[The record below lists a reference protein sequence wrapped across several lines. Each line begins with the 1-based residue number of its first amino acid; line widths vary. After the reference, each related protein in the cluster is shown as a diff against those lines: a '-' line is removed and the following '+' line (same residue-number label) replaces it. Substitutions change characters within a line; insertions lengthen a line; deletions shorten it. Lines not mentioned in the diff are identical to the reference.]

1 MLENIRLAFRGIW
14 SHKMRSFLTM
24 LGIIIGIAS
33 IISIASTI
41 QGTNEQIKQNL
52 IGAGNNNVDVRLYQ
66 GESEYWMDNGLP
78 DNISVISD
86 EQKEQIR
93 SLEGVANATFYNR
106 RGYADGITY
115 RNTSLDSGSVY
126 GVDAE
131 FLKTKGYVIQN
142 GRDFVERDFKEFRKV
157 VLLDDVAVQ
166 TLFPGDNPVGKT
178 IELRGEPFT
187 VVGCIRKSDAFE
199 PVINSLEDYYTYN
212 QNTNGIVLIPDS
224 TWPAVYNYDE
234 RRRNKASFSMSD
246 FADNNI
252 NYDEPEEVSVMASET
267 DLMSSVGKKVED
279 IMNQAVTGQ
288 TGSGMIDSEE
298 EMMDGAGSSG
308 ADSGNVSYKAAD
320 LLKTVKNLQKVSEN
334 TNKQLLWIASISLLV
349 GGIGVMNIMLVSV
362 TERTSEIGLKK
373 AIGARKNRI
382 LWQFLTEAAVL
393 TSIGGVLG
401 VIAGVILSQVISKM
415 SQTPVAISVPVSV
428 LAVVFSMAI
437 GIIFGLLPSI
447 KAANLNP
454 IDALRHE

>member
-86 EQKEQIR
+86 EQKEKIR
-93 SLEGVANATFYNR
+93 SLEGVESATFYNR

-224 TWPAVYNYDE
+224 TWPVVY
-234 RRRNKASFSMSD
+234 
-246 FADNNI
+246 

-279 IMNQAVTGQ
+279 IMNRAVTGQ

-298 EMMDGAGSSG
+298 EMMDGAGNSGTDSSG
-308 ADSGNVSYKAAD
+308 TDSRNVSYKAAD

>member
-93 SLEGVANATFYNR
+93 SLEGVESATFYNR

-224 TWPAVYNYDE
+224 TWPVVY
-234 RRRNKASFSMSD
+234 
-246 FADNNI
+246 

-267 DLMSSVGKKVED
+267 D
-279 IMNQAVTGQ
+279 
-288 TGSGMIDSEE
+288 
-298 EMMDGAGSSG
+298 MMDGAGSSG

>member
-86 EQKEQIR
+86 EQKEKIR
-93 SLEGVANATFYNR
+93 SLEGVESATFYNR

-199 PVINSLEDYYTYN
+199 PVINSLEDYNTYN

-224 TWPAVYNYDE
+224 TWPVVY
-234 RRRNKASFSMSD
+234 
-246 FADNNI
+246 

-279 IMNQAVTGQ
+279 IMNRAVTGQ

-298 EMMDGAGSSG
+298 EMMDGAGNSGNDSSG
-308 ADSGNVSYKAAD
+308 TDSRKVSYKAAD

>member
-224 TWPAVYNYDE
+224 TWPVVY
-234 RRRNKASFSMSD
+234 
-246 FADNNI
+246 

-267 DLMSSVGKKVED
+267 DLMS
-279 IMNQAVTGQ
+279 
-288 TGSGMIDSEE
+288 
-298 EMMDGAGSSG
+298 
-308 ADSGNVSYKAAD
+308 
-320 LLKTVKNLQKVSEN
+320 L
-334 TNKQLLWIASISLLV
+334 
-349 GGIGVMNIMLVSV
+349 
-362 TERTSEIGLKK
+362 
-373 AIGARKNRI
+373 
-382 LWQFLTEAAVL
+382 
-393 TSIGGVLG
+393 
-401 VIAGVILSQVISKM
+401 
-415 SQTPVAISVPVSV
+415 
-428 LAVVFSMAI
+428 
-437 GIIFGLLPSI
+437 
-447 KAANLNP
+447 
-454 IDALRHE
+454 

>member
-1 MLENIRLAFRGIW
+1 MGGTTMLENIRLAFRGIW

-86 EQKEQIR
+86 EQKEKIR
-93 SLEGVANATFYNR
+93 SLEGVESATFYNR

-224 TWPAVYNYDE
+224 TWPVVY
-234 RRRNKASFSMSD
+234 
-246 FADNNI
+246 

-298 EMMDGAGSSG
+298 EMMDGAGNSGTDSSG
-308 ADSGNVSYKAAD
+308 TDSRNVSYKAAD

>member
-93 SLEGVANATFYNR
+93 SLEGVESATFYNR

-142 GRDFVERDFKEFRKV
+142 GRDFVERDFK
-157 VLLDDVAVQ
+157 DDVAVQ

-224 TWPAVYNYDE
+224 TWPVVY
-234 RRRNKASFSMSD
+234 
-246 FADNNI
+246 

>member
-93 SLEGVANATFYNR
+93 SLEGVESATFYNR

-224 TWPAVYNYDE
+224 TWPVVY
-234 RRRNKASFSMSD
+234 
-246 FADNNI
+246 

-298 EMMDGAGSSG
+298 EMMDGAG
-308 ADSGNVSYKAAD
+308 SGNVSYKAAD

>member
-1 MLENIRLAFRGIW
+1 MGGTTMLENIRLAFRGIW

-86 EQKEQIR
+86 EQKEKIR
-93 SLEGVANATFYNR
+93 SLEGVESATFYNR

-199 PVINSLEDYYTYN
+199 PVINSLEDYNTYN

-224 TWPAVYNYDE
+224 TWPVVY
-234 RRRNKASFSMSD
+234 
-246 FADNNI
+246 

-279 IMNQAVTGQ
+279 IMNRAVTGQ

-298 EMMDGAGSSG
+298 EMMDGAGNSGTDSSG
-308 ADSGNVSYKAAD
+308 TDSRNVSYKAAD

-428 LAVVFSMAI
+428 LAVIFSMAI

>member
-93 SLEGVANATFYNR
+93 SLEGVESATFYNR

-224 TWPAVYNYDE
+224 TWPVVY
-234 RRRNKASFSMSD
+234 
-246 FADNNI
+246 
-252 NYDEPEEVSVMASET
+252 NYDEPEE
-267 DLMSSVGKKVED
+267 
-279 IMNQAVTGQ
+279 
-288 TGSGMIDSEE
+288 
-298 EMMDGAGSSG
+298 
-308 ADSGNVSYKAAD
+308 VSYKAAD

>member
-1 MLENIRLAFRGIW
+1 MGGTTMLENIRLAFRGIL

-86 EQKEQIR
+86 EQKEKIR
-93 SLEGVANATFYNR
+93 SLEGVESATFYNR

-199 PVINSLEDYYTYN
+199 PVINSLEDYNTYN

-224 TWPAVYNYDE
+224 TWPVVY
-234 RRRNKASFSMSD
+234 
-246 FADNNI
+246 

-279 IMNQAVTGQ
+279 IMNRAVTGQ

-298 EMMDGAGSSG
+298 EMMDGAGNSGTDSSG
-308 ADSGNVSYKAAD
+308 TDSRNVSYKAAD

>member
-1 MLENIRLAFRGIW
+1 M
-14 SHKMRSFLTM
+14 
-24 LGIIIGIAS
+24 
-33 IISIASTI
+33 
-41 QGTNEQIKQNL
+41 
-52 IGAGNNNVDVRLYQ
+52 
-66 GESEYWMDNGLP
+66 
-78 DNISVISD
+78 
-86 EQKEQIR
+86 
-93 SLEGVANATFYNR
+93 
-106 RGYADGITY
+106 
-115 RNTSLDSGSVY
+115 
-126 GVDAE
+126 
-131 FLKTKGYVIQN
+131 
-142 GRDFVERDFKEFRKV
+142 
-157 VLLDDVAVQ
+157 
-166 TLFPGDNPVGKT
+166 
-178 IELRGEPFT
+178 
-187 VVGCIRKSDAFE
+187 
-199 PVINSLEDYYTYN
+199 INSLEDYYTYN

-224 TWPAVYNYDE
+224 TWPVVY
-234 RRRNKASFSMSD
+234 
-246 FADNNI
+246 

-288 TGSGMIDSEE
+288 TGSGMIDSE
-298 EMMDGAGSSG
+298 
-308 ADSGNVSYKAAD
+308 
-320 LLKTVKNLQKVSEN
+320 VKNLQKVSEN

>member
-86 EQKEQIR
+86 EQKEKIR
-93 SLEGVANATFYNR
+93 SLEGVESATFYNR

-199 PVINSLEDYYTYN
+199 PVINSLEDYNTYN

-224 TWPAVYNYDE
+224 TWPVVY
-234 RRRNKASFSMSD
+234 
-246 FADNNI
+246 
-252 NYDEPEEVSVMASET
+252 NYDEPEEVSVMVSET

-279 IMNQAVTGQ
+279 IMNRAVTGQ

-298 EMMDGAGSSG
+298 EMMDGAGNSGTDSSG
-308 ADSGNVSYKAAD
+308 TDSRNVSYKAAD

>member
-14 SHKMRSFLTM
+14 SHKMRSFLPM

-52 IGAGNNNVDVRLYQ
+52 IGAGNNNVDVKLYQ

-86 EQKEQIR
+86 EQKEKIR
-93 SLEGVANATFYNR
+93 SLEGVESATFYNR
-106 RGYADGITY
+106 RGYADGVTY
-115 RNTSLDSGSVY
+115 QNTSLDSGSVY

-131 FLKTKGYVIQN
+131 FLKTKGYVIQ
-142 GRDFVERDFKEFRKV
+142 
-157 VLLDDVAVQ
+157 LDDVAVQ
-166 TLFPGDNPVGKT
+166 TLFPGENPVGKT

-212 QNTNGIVLIPDS
+212 QNANGIVLIPDS
-224 TWPAVYNYDE
+224 TWPVVY
-234 RRRNKASFSMSD
+234 
-246 FADNNI
+246 

-288 TGSGMIDSEE
+288 TTAGMATSEE
-298 EMMDGAGSSG
+298 EAVEGVSSSD
-308 ADSGNVSYKAAD
+308 DSGSVSYKAAD

-393 TSIGGVLG
+393 TSIGGILG

-415 SQTPVAISVPVSV
+415 SQTPVSISVPVSV

>member
-1 MLENIRLAFRGIW
+1 MGGTTMLENIRLAFRGIW

-93 SLEGVANATFYNR
+93 SLEGVESATFYNR

-142 GRDFVERDFKEFRKV
+142 GRDFAERDFKEFRKV

-224 TWPAVYNYDE
+224 TWPVVY
-234 RRRNKASFSMSD
+234 
-246 FADNNI
+246 

-288 TGSGMIDSEE
+288 TDSGMIDSEE
-298 EMMDGAGSSG
+298 EMMDGAGNSGTDSSG
-308 ADSGNVSYKAAD
+308 TDSRNVSYKAAD

>member
-1 MLENIRLAFRGIW
+1 MGGTTMLENIRLAFRGIW

-93 SLEGVANATFYNR
+93 SLEGVESATFYNR

-224 TWPAVYNYDE
+224 TWPVVY
-234 RRRNKASFSMSD
+234 
-246 FADNNI
+246 

-279 IMNQAVTGQ
+279 IMNRAVTGQ

-298 EMMDGAGSSG
+298 EMMDGAGNSGTDSSG
-308 ADSGNVSYKAAD
+308 TDSRNVSYKAAD